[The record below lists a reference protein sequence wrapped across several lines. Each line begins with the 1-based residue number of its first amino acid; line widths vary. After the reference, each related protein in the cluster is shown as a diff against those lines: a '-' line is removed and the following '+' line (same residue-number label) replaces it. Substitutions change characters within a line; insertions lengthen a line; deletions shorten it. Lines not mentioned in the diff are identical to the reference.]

1 MKGRG
6 QKSASK
12 KPPMQLSRLVAMLLA
27 ILALASANDLILEV
41 PDASVSDVV
50 QDLFS
55 RDVLVQTRALRQLA
69 TQLVAHTL
77 GPAARD
83 SQRELILNLGGLD
96 AVIAVLNAHGDKEI
110 VVENG
115 ATVLGR

>member
-1 MKGRG
+1 
-6 QKSASK
+6 
-12 KPPMQLSRLVAMLLA
+12 MQLSRLVAMLLA

-50 QDLFS
+50 QNLFS
-55 RDVLVQTRALRQLA
+55 RDVLAQTFALRQLA
-69 TQLVAHTL
+69 TLVAQL
-77 GPAARD
+77 GPAARE

-96 AVIAVLNAHGDKEI
+96 AVIAVLNAHGDTEI
-110 VVENG
+110 IVENG